1 MSRTV
6 TPRHVLALFVALV
19 LSLTTVLPLALAQ
32 GPVEMSRSLRA
43 ALAGAAPTTTL
54 EVIVTFEGDSAPT
67 SAQVE
72 ALRNAGIT
80 TAVAMRALPI
90 AGVVATPAQVSAL
103 ANLSGVRSLW
113 LNEQLEYDNH
123 DATALTGVDKLRTD
137 SRLRNALGLPFSGKG
152 IGVVIND
159 SGVDGTHADV
169 LYGDH
174 LVQNVAA
181 QTNLKAVSSAG
192 PVTYTEGLA
201 NTDHGGGHGSH
212 VAGIIGG
219 TGARS
224 AGYHEGVAPGASLI
238 GYGSGAGLFI
248 LDTIGGFDYALVNQ
262 FRYNIRVIS
271 NSFGQTSDTGTDFN
285 PNHPTNVATKKCADR
300 GIIVVFSAGNSGAG
314 ESTITGN
321 FKKAPWVITV
331 AAGDRAGLLAN
342 FSSRGRRGHGGSVV
356 VDGET
361 YEWED
366 APAVTAPGVDVVSVR
381 ASTGGSSTGTT
392 KDAALPA
399 AYAPFYTTL
408 SGTSMAC
415 PHVSG
420 IVALMLE
427 ANPTLDVYAAR
438 RILKATATNMSG
450 YEAWEVGAGY
460 VNAYNAVVM
469 ALGRRTDFGST
480 RTDAHRFNA
489 NAVLA
494 DGGSMPFSVAFS
506 PVGTRQVFEFQVAP
520 DVATVTARATVTT
533 NTVAIRLTDPNGN
546 SYGSS
551 ISLPQLGPTITA
563 TAPGVAG
570 TWKLSVSGIG
580 SVSGVALDPLRL
592 TNGYAAPGTVSGT
605 IRFTKNGGYTGLG
618 DIAGHPARGAIEF
631 AVFNRLADSYASG
644 LFNPDALLNRA
655 QLAMYMVWG
664 GAVRQSLPLN
674 GGFTYG
680 DANLLFGNPQ
690 VSLAPYVEAVAARG
704 GALKDRFHR
713 FGPVIRTEGGGFN
726 PTGTVTRTDLA
737 YSLVQAL
744 GLEAQALKLNAAFAN
759 GSQKMAVEFNNQ
771 LIELA
776 DASALPANM
785 KGYVQLAL
793 DLSLLE
799 ARFALTQG
807 PYDLQPTVSA
817 RFNGSEGVT
826 RARYAVAAMSFNARY
841 LEGDLAAALSGGS
854 ESSTV
859 PALSQSPVGTGV
871 QMNAALAF
879 ESVYPNPARD
889 QATVRFRLPEGQRV
903 RLAVY
908 DAVGREVA
916 VLADGEMA
924 SGSHAVRVDGGELA
938 AGVYVMRLSGAAGTL
953 TRTLTVVR

>member
-54 EVIVTFEGDSAPT
+54 EVIVTFEGNGPLTATQLD
-67 SAQVE
+67 
-72 ALRNAGIT
+72 ALRGVGVT
-80 TAVAMRALPI
+80 GKAMRALPI

-262 FRYNIRVIS
+262 FRYNIRVVS
-271 NSFGQTSDTGTDFN
+271 NSFGNTGDVNTDFN
-285 PNHPTNVATKKCADR
+285 PNDPTNVATKALADR
-300 GIIVVFSAGNSGAG
+300 GVVVVFSAGNSGSG
-314 ESTITGN
+314 EGSVTGN
-321 FKKAPWVITV
+321 FKKAPWVVMV
-331 AAGDRAGLLAN
+331 AAGDREGNLAS
-342 FSSRGRRGHGGSVV
+342 FSSRGRKNVGGTVEIDGQTYTW
-356 VDGET
+356 VDRPT
-361 YEWED
+361 
-366 APAVTAPGVDVVSVR
+366 VTAPGVNVVSVR
-381 ASTGGSSTGTT
+381 ASTGGSASGTT
-392 KDAALPA
+392 SDTVLPA
-399 AYAPFYTTL
+399 AYVPFYTIL

-427 ANPTLDVYAAR
+427 ANPTLDVYDVR
-438 RILKATATNMSG
+438 RILEATATNMAGREG
-450 YEAWEVGAGY
+450 YEAGAGY

-469 ALGRRTDFGST
+469 ARERRTDFGAT
-480 RTDAHRFNA
+480 TLLGRTFNA
-489 NAVLA
+489 NIALNDLSANYSLTFDPAGATTKKGTFTVAPGTAQIAGRVSVGGLA
-494 DGGSMPFSVAFS
+494 RETGNTVGLRFVA
-506 PVGTRQVFEFQVAP
+506 PNGTRYSSG
-520 DVATVTARATVTT
+520 VTALFAISYLRSVVVDNPMPGTWTVELYG
-533 NTVAIRLTDPNGN
+533 ANGA
-546 SYGSS
+546 GV
-551 ISLPQLGPTITA
+551 PETA
-563 TAPGVAG
+563 TATVIQRQGG
-570 TWKLSVSGIG
+570 
-580 SVSGVALDPLRL
+580 
-592 TNGYAAPGTVSGT
+592 AP
-605 IRFTKNGGYTGLG
+605 TGLS
-618 DIAGHPARGAIEF
+618 DINGHPAQGAILA
-631 AVFNRLADSYASG
+631 AVSDRLVDGLAGGTYA
-644 LFNPDALLNRA
+644 PDAALTRG
-655 QLAMYMVWG
+655 QLAQYLTF
-664 GAVRQSLPLN
+664 GAGLRQSLPLA
-674 GGFTYG
+674 GGFTFA
-680 DANLLFGNPQ
+680 DVPAA
-690 VSLAPYVEAVAARG
+690 LAPFAEAAAARG
-704 GALKDRFHR
+704 GALKDRFQTTA
-713 FGPVIRTEGGGFN
+713 GVIRTSGGSFRPN
-726 PTGTVTRTDLA
+726 DAVTRADLA
-737 YSLVQAL
+737 YSLVQSL
-744 GLEAQALKLNAAFAN
+744 GLEKVAQKFSGTPEA
-759 GSQKMAVEFNNQ
+759 EFNGQ
-771 LIELA
+771 KYAIT
-776 DASALPANM
+776 DASAIPAGLA
-785 KGYVQLAL
+785 GYVQVAISLGIL
-793 DLSLLE
+793 D
-799 ARFALTQG
+799 ARFSLEQG
-807 PYDLQPTVSA
+807 PYDLTPTLKA
-817 RFNGSEGVT
+817 RFEPGATVT
-826 RARYAVAAMSFNARY
+826 RGAYAVAATRFFVRY
-841 LEGDLAAALSGGS
+841 EQFGLAASLGG
-854 ESSTV
+854 ESTA

-953 TRTLTVVR
+953 TRTLTVVK